1 MKRSPV
7 QQAADHK
14 TEAAEKDEGTYQL
27 VMHPDTLVN
36 ILDGTKIGEDNPG
49 VFEKITQA
57 DLPLNVIKLHGAS
70 IHLDDRVLVGAV
82 NRRPC

>member
-1 MKRSPV
+1 MKLSPI
-7 QQAADHK
+7 QQAKDHR
-14 TEAAEKDEGTYQL
+14 DELGEDAQYQL
-27 VMHPDTLVN
+27 VMHPDTLVK
-36 ILDGTKIGEDNPG
+36 ILDGTKIGADNPG
-49 VFEKITQA
+49 VFEQITQA